1 MHRAHRK
8 YWKERH
14 KMTTKKIRVGIIFGG
29 RSGEHEVSFCSA
41 SSIIKAIDKDKY
53 IIVPIGITKEGRW
66 ISPQDSELA
75 LQSGKIEGKN
85 TVILLNDSFSKSL
98 VCIDNNQKLDKSS
111 ALEKL
116 DVIFPVLHGP
126 YGEDGTV
133 QGLLELANIPYV
145 GAGVASSAISMDKDL
160 MRTIFQQKGLPILKW
175 ITIKRKEWQKDKEK
189 ILSLIQNGFEY
200 PLFVKPANLGSS
212 VGITK
217 VHKKEELEKAI
228 DLASSYDR
236 KILIEEG
243 LEELREIECG
253 VLGNDEPQASVVGE
267 VKPAGEFYDYDSK
280 YIEEGTQLI
289 IPADLPLGVSQEVQ
303 EIALR
308 AFKAVDSA
316 GMARV
321 DFFVSKKENK
331 IYLNEINTIPG
342 FTFVSMYPRLWEAS
356 GIPYPELIDRLI
368 QLALE
373 RHQDKK
379 QNKISYDESKL
390 LNK

>member
-1 MHRAHRK
+1 MK
-8 YWKERH
+8 TE
-14 KMTTKKIRVGIIFGG
+14 KIKVGLIFGG

-41 SSIIKAIDKDKY
+41 LSIIKAIDKDKY
-53 IIVPIGITKEGRW
+53 TVVPIGITKEGRW

-75 LQSGKIEGKN
+75 LQSGRIEGKG
-85 TVILLNDSFSKSL
+85 TVTLLNNPSGTAL
-98 VCIDNNQKLDKSS
+98 VRIDNNQRLDKSS
-111 ALEKL
+111 TLEKL

-133 QGLLELANIPYV
+133 QGLLELADIPYV
-145 GAGVASSAISMDKDL
+145 GAEVAASAISMDKDL
-160 MRTIFQQKGLPILKW
+160 MKTIFQQKNLPILKW
-175 ITIKRKEWQKDKEK
+175 LTIKRKEWQKDKEK
-189 ILSLIQNGFEY
+189 ILSLVQDDFEY
-200 PLFVKPANLGSS
+200 PLFVKPTNLGSS

-217 VHKKEELEKAI
+217 VHKKEELDKAI

-243 LEELREIECG
+243 LEEVREIECG
-253 VLGNDEPQASVVGE
+253 VLGNDEPQTSVVGE

-280 YIEEGTQLI
+280 YIDKETQLI
-289 IPADLPLGVSQEVQ
+289 VPADLPDGVLRKVQ

-308 AFKAVDSA
+308 AFKAVDAA

-331 IYLNEINTIPG
+331 IYLSEINTIPG
-342 FTFVSMYPRLWEAS
+342 FTSVSMYPRLWEAS
-356 GIPYPELIDRLI
+356 GIPYSDLIDQLI
-368 QLALE
+368 QMALE

-390 LNK
+390 LDR

>member
-1 MHRAHRK
+1 MK
-8 YWKERH
+8 
-14 KMTTKKIRVGIIFGG
+14 TKKIRVGLIFGG

-41 SSIIKAIDKDKY
+41 SSIIKAIGKDKY
-53 IIVPIGITKEGRW
+53 TVVPIGITKEGRW
-66 ISPQDSELA
+66 ISPRDSELA

-145 GAGVASSAISMDKDL
+145 GAEVAASAISMDKDL
-160 MRTIFQQKGLPILKW
+160 MKIIFKQKGLPILKW
-175 ITIKRKEWQKDKEK
+175 MTIKRKEWQKDKEK

-200 PLFVKPANLGSS
+200 PLFVKPTNLGSS

-243 LEELREIECG
+243 LEEVREIECG
-253 VLGNDEPQASVVGE
+253 VLGNDEPRASVVGE

-280 YIEEGTQLI
+280 YIDEGTQLI
-289 IPADLPLGVSQEVQ
+289 VPADLPDEVSQRVQ
-303 EIALR
+303 RIALR
-308 AFKAVDSA
+308 AFKAVDAA

-331 IYLNEINTIPG
+331 IYLSEINTIPG
-342 FTFVSMYPRLWEAS
+342 FTSVSMYPRLWEAS
-356 GIPYPELIDRLI
+356 GISYPDLIDQLI
-368 QLALE
+368 RLALE
-373 RHQDKK
+373 RHRDKN
-379 QNKISYDESKL
+379 QNKISYESKL
-390 LNK
+390 LEK

>member
-1 MHRAHRK
+1 MGI
-8 YWKERH
+8 
-14 KMTTKKIRVGIIFGG
+14 KKIRIGIIFGG

-53 IIVPIGITKEGRW
+53 TVVPIGITKEGRW

-75 LQSGKIEGKN
+75 LQSGRIEGKN

-98 VCIDNNQKLDKSS
+98 VCIDNNQRLDKSS

-145 GAGVASSAISMDKDL
+145 GAGVAASAISMDKDL
-160 MRTIFQQKGLPILKW
+160 MKTIFQQKGLPILRW
-175 ITIKRKEWQKDKEK
+175 LTIKRKDWHKDKEE
-189 ILSLIQNGFEY
+189 ILSLIQDGFEY
-200 PLFVKPANLGSS
+200 PLFVKPTNLGSS

-217 VHKKEELEKAI
+217 VHKKEELKEAI

-243 LEELREIECG
+243 LEEVREIECS
-253 VLGNDEPQASVVGE
+253 VLGNDEPQTSVVGE

-280 YIEEGTQLI
+280 YIDEKTQLI
-289 IPADLPLGVSQEVQ
+289 VPADLPDGVSQEVQ
-303 EIALR
+303 EIALK
-308 AFKAVDSA
+308 AFKAVDAA

-331 IYLNEINTIPG
+331 IYLSEINTIPG
-342 FTFVSMYPRLWEAS
+342 FTSASMYPRLWEAS
-356 GIPYPELIDRLI
+356 GVSYPDLIDQLI

-373 RHQDKK
+373 RYRDKN

-390 LNK
+390 LE

>member
-1 MHRAHRK
+1 
-8 YWKERH
+8 
-14 KMTTKKIRVGIIFGG
+14 MTTKKIRVGIIFGG

-41 SSIIKAIDKDKY
+41 SSIIKAIDKGKY
-53 IIVPIGITKEGRW
+53 TVVPIGITKEGKW

-85 TVILLNDSFSKSL
+85 TVILLNDPSGKAL
-98 VCIDNNQKLDKSS
+98 VHIGNHQRLDESS
-111 ALEKL
+111 VLERL

-133 QGLLELANIPYV
+133 QGLLELADIPYV
-145 GAGVASSAISMDKDL
+145 GAGVAASAISMDKDL
-160 MRTIFQQKGLPILKW
+160 MKIIFQQKNLPILKW
-175 ITIKRKEWQKDKEK
+175 LTIKRKEWQKDKEK

-200 PLFVKPANLGSS
+200 PLFVKPTNLGSS

-217 VHKKEELEKAI
+217 VHKKEELGEAI

-243 LEELREIECG
+243 LEEVREIECS
-253 VLGNDEPQASVVGE
+253 VLGNDEPRASVVGE

-280 YIEEGTQLI
+280 YIDKETQLI
-289 IPADLPLGVSQEVQ
+289 IPADLPDGVSKEVQ
-303 EIALR
+303 KIALR
-308 AFKAVDSA
+308 AFKAVDAA

-331 IYLNEINTIPG
+331 IYLSEINTIPG
-342 FTFVSMYPRLWEAS
+342 FTSTSMYPRLWKAS

>member
-1 MHRAHRK
+1 MKA
-8 YWKERH
+8 
-14 KMTTKKIRVGIIFGG
+14 KKLKIGIIFGG

-41 SSIIKAIDKDKY
+41 TSIIKAIDKDKY
-53 IIVPIGITKEGRW
+53 TVVPIGITKEGRW

-75 LQSGKIEGKN
+75 LQSGRIEGEN
-85 TVILLNDSFSKSL
+85 TVILLNNPSGKAL
-98 VCIDNNQKLDKSS
+98 VRIDNNQRLDKGS

-145 GAGVASSAISMDKDL
+145 GAGVAASAISMDKDL
-160 MRTIFQQKGLPILKW
+160 MKTIFQQKGLPILKW
-175 ITIKRKEWQKDKEK
+175 LTIKRKDWHKDKEE
-189 ILSLIQNGFEY
+189 ILSLIQKSFEY
-200 PLFVKPANLGSS
+200 PLFVKPTNLGSS

-243 LEELREIECG
+243 LEEVREIECS
-253 VLGNDEPQASVVGE
+253 VLGNDEPRISVVGE

-280 YIEEGTQLI
+280 YINEETQLI
-289 IPADLPLGVSQEVQ
+289 VPADLPDGVSQEVQ
-303 EIALR
+303 EIALK
-308 AFKAVDSA
+308 AFKAIDAA

-321 DFFVSKKENK
+321 DFFVSKEENK
-331 IYLNEINTIPG
+331 IYLSEINTIPG
-342 FTFVSMYPRLWEAS
+342 FTSVSMYPRLWEAS
-356 GIPYPELIDRLI
+356 GISYTDLIDRLI

-373 RHQDKK
+373 RYQDKK
-379 QNKISYDESKL
+379 QNKTSYESRL

>member
-1 MHRAHRK
+1 MK
-8 YWKERH
+8 TE
-14 KMTTKKIRVGIIFGG
+14 KIKVGLIFGG

-41 SSIIKAIDKDKY
+41 SSIIKTIDKDKY
-53 IIVPIGITKEGRW
+53 TVVPIGITKEGRW

-75 LQSGKIEGKN
+75 LQSGKIKGKS
-85 TVILLNDSFSKSL
+85 TVILLNDPSGRAL
-98 VCIDNNQKLDKSS
+98 VRIDNNQRLEKSS
-111 ALEKL
+111 ALERL

-133 QGLLELANIPYV
+133 QGLLELADIPYV
-145 GAGVASSAISMDKDL
+145 GAGVTASAISMDKDL
-160 MRTIFQQKGLPILKW
+160 MKTIFKQKGLPILKW
-175 ITIKRKEWQKDKEK
+175 MTIKRKEWQKNKEK
-189 ILSLIQNGFEY
+189 ILSLVQDDFEY
-200 PLFVKPANLGSS
+200 PLFVKPTNLGSS

-243 LEELREIECG
+243 LEEVREIECS
-253 VLGNDEPQASVVGE
+253 VLGNDEPQVSVVGE
-267 VKPAGEFYDYDSK
+267 VRPAGEFYDYDSK
-280 YIEEGTQLI
+280 YIDKKTQLI
-289 IPADLPLGVSQEVQ
+289 VPADLPDGVSRKVQ

-308 AFKAVDSA
+308 AFKAVDAA

-331 IYLNEINTIPG
+331 IYLSEINTIPG
-342 FTFVSMYPRLWEAS
+342 FTSVSMYPRLWEAS
-356 GIPYPELIDRLI
+356 GIPYPDLIDRLI

-373 RHQDKK
+373 RYQDKK

-390 LNK
+390 LDR

>member
-1 MHRAHRK
+1 MGI
-8 YWKERH
+8 
-14 KMTTKKIRVGIIFGG
+14 KKIRVGIIFGG

-53 IIVPIGITKEGRW
+53 SVIPIGITKEGRW
-66 ISPQDSELA
+66 ISPRDSELA

-116 DVIFPVLHGP
+116 DVIFPILHGP
-126 YGEDGTV
+126 YGEDGTI

-189 ILSLIQNGFEY
+189 ILSLIQDGFEY

-236 KILIEEG
+236 KILIERG
-243 LEELREIECG
+243 LEEVREIECG
-253 VLGNDEPQASVVGE
+253 VLGNDEPRASVVGE

-289 IPADLPLGVSQEVQ
+289 IPADLPDGVSQEVQ
-303 EIALR
+303 RIALR
-308 AFKAVDSA
+308 AFKAVDAA

-342 FTFVSMYPRLWEAS
+342 FTSSSMYPRLWQAS
-356 GIPYPELIDRLI
+356 GISYPELIDRLI

-390 LNK
+390 LDK

>member
-1 MHRAHRK
+1 MGI
-8 YWKERH
+8 
-14 KMTTKKIRVGIIFGG
+14 KKIRVGIIFGG

-53 IIVPIGITKEGRW
+53 TVVPIGITKEGRW

-75 LQSGKIEGKN
+75 LQSGKIDGKN

-98 VCIDNNQKLDKSS
+98 VCIDNNQRLDKSS

-145 GAGVASSAISMDKDL
+145 GAGVAASAISMDKDL
-160 MRTIFQQKGLPILKW
+160 MKIIFQQKSLPILKW
-175 ITIKRKEWQKDKEK
+175 LTIKRKEWQKDKEK
-189 ILSLIQNGFEY
+189 ILSLVQDDFKY
-200 PLFVKPANLGSS
+200 PLFVKPTNLGSS

-236 KILIEEG
+236 KILIEKG
-243 LEELREIECG
+243 LEEAREIECG
-253 VLGNDEPQASVVGE
+253 VLGNDEPRASVVGE

-280 YIEEGTQLI
+280 YIDEGTQLI
-289 IPADLPLGVSQEVQ
+289 IPADLPDGVSKEVQ

-308 AFKAVDSA
+308 AFQALDAA

-321 DFFVSKKENK
+321 DFFVTKKENK
-331 IYLNEINTIPG
+331 IYLSEINTIPG
-342 FTFVSMYPRLWEAS
+342 FTSTSMYPRLWEAS

-368 QLALE
+368 QIALE

-379 QNKISYDESKL
+379 QNKISYGESKL

>member
-1 MHRAHRK
+1 
-8 YWKERH
+8 
-14 KMTTKKIRVGIIFGG
+14 MTNKKIRVGIIFGG

-53 IIVPIGITKEGRW
+53 TVVPIGITKEGRW

-75 LQSGKIEGKN
+75 LQSGKIDGKN

-98 VCIDNNQKLDKSS
+98 ICIDNNQKLDKSS

-116 DVIFPVLHGP
+116 DVIFPALHGP

-145 GAGVASSAISMDKDL
+145 GAEVAASAISMDKEL
-160 MRTIFQQKGLPILKW
+160 MKIIFKQKNLPVLKW
-175 ITIKRKEWQKDKEK
+175 MTIKRKEWQKDKEK
-189 ILSLIQNGFEY
+189 ILSLIQNNFEY
-200 PLFVKPANLGSS
+200 PLFVKPTNLGSS

-236 KILIEEG
+236 KILIEKG
-243 LEELREIECG
+243 LEEVREIECG
-253 VLGNDEPQASVVGE
+253 VLGNDEPRASVVGE

-280 YIEEGTQLI
+280 YIDERTQLI
-289 IPADLPLGVSQEVQ
+289 IPADLPDGVCKEVQ

-308 AFKAVDSA
+308 AFKAVDAA

-321 DFFVSKKENK
+321 DFFVTKKENK
-331 IYLNEINTIPG
+331 IYLSEINTIPG
-342 FTFVSMYPRLWEAS
+342 FTSTSMYPRLWEAS
-356 GIPYPELIDRLI
+356 GISYPELIDRLI

-373 RHQDKK
+373 RHQDKE

-390 LNK
+390 LDR

>member
-1 MHRAHRK
+1 MGI
-8 YWKERH
+8 
-14 KMTTKKIRVGIIFGG
+14 KKIRVGIIFGG

-53 IIVPIGITKEGRW
+53 IVVPIGITKEGRW
-66 ISPQDSELA
+66 ISPHDSELA

-85 TVILLNDSFSKSL
+85 SVILLNDSFSKSL
-98 VCIDNNQKLDKSS
+98 ICIDNNQRLDKSS

-116 DVIFPVLHGP
+116 DLIFPALHGP

-145 GAGVASSAISMDKDL
+145 GAGVAASAISMDKELMKIIFKQKDL
-160 MRTIFQQKGLPILKW
+160 PVLKW
-175 ITIKRKEWQKDKEK
+175 MTVKRKEWQKDKEK
-189 ILSLIQNGFEY
+189 ISSIIQNDFEY
-200 PLFVKPANLGSS
+200 PLFVKPTNLGSS

-217 VHKKEELEKAI
+217 VLKKKELEKAI

-243 LEELREIECG
+243 LEEVREIECS
-253 VLGNDEPQASVVGE
+253 VLGNDEPWASVVGE

-280 YIEEGTQLI
+280 YIDKKTQLI
-289 IPADLPLGVSQEVQ
+289 VPADLPDEVSQDVQ
-303 EIALR
+303 RIALR
-308 AFKAVDSA
+308 AFKAVDAA

-331 IYLNEINTIPG
+331 IHLSEINTIPG
-342 FTFVSMYPRLWEAS
+342 FTSVSMYPRLWEAS
-356 GIPYPELIDRLI
+356 GISYPDLIDQLI

-373 RHQDKK
+373 RHRDKN
-379 QNKISYDESKL
+379 QNKISYESKL
-390 LNK
+390 LNN

>member
-1 MHRAHRK
+1 MGI
-8 YWKERH
+8 
-14 KMTTKKIRVGIIFGG
+14 KKIRVGIIFGG

-53 IIVPIGITKEGRW
+53 TVVPIGITKEGRW

-75 LQSGKIEGKN
+75 LKSGKIEGKN

-133 QGLLELANIPYV
+133 QGLLELANISYV
-145 GAGVASSAISMDKDL
+145 GAGVAASAISMDKDF
-160 MRTIFQQKGLPILKW
+160 MRMVFQQKGLPILKW
-175 ITIKRKEWQKDKEK
+175 MTIKRKEWQENKEK
-189 ILSLIQNGFEY
+189 ILFLVQNGFEY

-236 KILIEEG
+236 KILIERG
-243 LEELREIECG
+243 LEEVREIECG
-253 VLGNDEPQASVVGE
+253 VLGNDEPRASVVGE

-280 YIEEGTQLI
+280 YTEEGTQLI
-289 IPADLPLGVSQEVQ
+289 IPADLPDRVSQEIQ
-303 EIALR
+303 RIALS
-308 AFKAVDSA
+308 AFKAVDAA

-342 FTFVSMYPRLWEAS
+342 FTSSSMYPRLWEAS
-356 GIPYPELIDRLI
+356 GISYPELIDRLI

-390 LNK
+390 LAK

>member
-1 MHRAHRK
+1 MGI
-8 YWKERH
+8 
-14 KMTTKKIRVGIIFGG
+14 KKIRVGIIFGG

-41 SSIIKAIDKDKY
+41 SSIIKAIDKGKY
-53 IIVPIGITKEGRW
+53 TVVPIGITKEGRW

-75 LQSGKIEGKN
+75 LQSGKIDGKN

-98 VCIDNNQKLDKSS
+98 VCIDNNQKLDKNS

-116 DVIFPVLHGP
+116 DVIFPALHGP

-145 GAGVASSAISMDKDL
+145 GAEVAASAISMDKEL
-160 MRTIFQQKGLPILKW
+160 MKTIFKQKNLPVLKW
-175 ITIKRKEWQKDKEK
+175 MTIKRKEWQKDKEK
-189 ILSLIQNGFEY
+189 ILSLIQNNFEY
-200 PLFVKPANLGSS
+200 PLFVKPTNLGSS

-236 KILIEEG
+236 KILIEQG
-243 LEELREIECG
+243 LEEVREIECG
-253 VLGNDEPQASVVGE
+253 VLGNDEPRASVVGE

-280 YIEEGTQLI
+280 YIDERTQLI
-289 IPADLPLGVSQEVQ
+289 ITADLPDEVSQEVQ
-303 EIALR
+303 RIALR
-308 AFKAVDSA
+308 AFKAVDAA

-321 DFFVSKKENK
+321 DFFISKKENK
-331 IYLNEINTIPG
+331 IYLSEINTIPG
-342 FTFVSMYPRLWEAS
+342 FTSTSMYPRLWEAS
-356 GIPYPELIDRLI
+356 GISYPELIDRLI

-390 LNK
+390 LDK

>member
-1 MHRAHRK
+1 MGI
-8 YWKERH
+8 
-14 KMTTKKIRVGIIFGG
+14 KKIRVGIIFGG

-53 IIVPIGITKEGRW
+53 TVVPIGITKEGRW
-66 ISPQDSELA
+66 ISPHDSELA
-75 LQSGKIEGKN
+75 LQSGKIEGRK
-85 TVILLNDSFSKSL
+85 TVILLNDSFGKSL
-98 VCIDNNQKLDKSS
+98 VCIDNNQRLDKSS

-116 DVIFPVLHGP
+116 DIIFPALHGP

-133 QGLLELANIPYV
+133 QGLLELTNIPYV
-145 GAGVASSAISMDKDL
+145 GAGVAASAISMDKEL
-160 MRTIFQQKGLPILKW
+160 MKTIFKQKKLPLLKW
-175 ITIKRKEWQKDKEK
+175 VTIKRKEWQKDKEK
-189 ILSLIQNGFEY
+189 ILSIIQNDFKY
-200 PLFVKPANLGSS
+200 PLFVKPTNLGSS

-243 LEELREIECG
+243 LEEAREIECS
-253 VLGNDEPQASVVGE
+253 VLGNDEPRTSVVGE
-267 VKPAGEFYDYDSK
+267 VRPAGEFYDYDSK
-280 YIEEGTQLI
+280 YIDKETQLI
-289 IPADLPLGVSQEVQ
+289 VPADLPDGVSRKVQ
-303 EIALR
+303 EIALH
-308 AFKAVDSA
+308 AFKAVDAA

-331 IYLNEINTIPG
+331 IYLSEINTIPG
-342 FTFVSMYPRLWEAS
+342 FTSVSMYPRLWEAS

-390 LNK
+390 LEK